1 MEKAGSRSHQPTRT
15 DRELPRLAPLPLP
28 SGAGTPGIPQLR
40 VGPSP
45 WVQRRQ
51 RGLRQAHRM
60 KEGLLIPSPVS
71 LTIVLQDL
79 SLPDEL
85 NLQGWGEALPAA
97 CQGSTDGEL
106 GSSRLLLAKQSKANA
121 SQMLGCKRCQRS
133 TRRAQGRRAG
143 GQRRE
148 QNKLCQHCDAHQTPA
163 CLTPSPT
170 APVKRCLFFFFLI
183 LWN

>member
-28 SGAGTPGIPQLR
+28 SSAGMPGIPQLR

-51 RGLRQAHRM
+51 RGPRQAHRM

-71 LTIVLQDL
+71 LPVVLQDL

-85 NLQGWGEALPAA
+85 SLQGRGEAA

-106 GSSRLLLAKQSKANA
+106 GSSRLLLAKQSKDNA

-133 TRRAQGRRAG
+133 TR
-143 GQRRE
+143 
-148 QNKLCQHCDAHQTPA
+148 
-163 CLTPSPT
+163 
-170 APVKRCLFFFFLI
+170 
-183 LWN
+183 